1 MLKGCSSRILGYQ
14 DNVHEFLLQLFIHVE
29 CILEILLNGRDMDNR
44 DLDSIVLDL
53 FHLVSIVK
61 TFYHVYYSIDKYAL
75 TIDVD

>member
-1 MLKGCSSRILGYQ
+1 MKQSSCHITGDQ
-14 DNVHEFLLQLFIHVE
+14 DNVHVFLLQLFIHVE

-53 FHLVSIVK
+53 FHLVSIVE